1 MVSIVS
7 RIKGKKR
14 YYYLKHHVRNR
25 QREIYLGRTIPDNI
39 EEIKRNFLLDFYRK
53 EWLPT
58 LQKIRQGYVKELR
71 KMSKSA
77 IEKELESFSI
87 SFTYNTQRI
96 EGSTL
101 TLKETALLLEE
112 GIAPTNKPI
121 RDAKEAEA
129 HRNLFFEIIAN
140 IKNELSLKT
149 ILEWHRNLFME
160 AKPDIAGKIRDHQIR
175 IGASKF
181 VPPRPEVLRLLLQEF
196 FTWYNREKR
205 KLNPVELAALIHFK
219 FVTMH
224 PFVDGNG
231 RISRLMMNYML
242 NKFGYPMFDINYS
255 DRRSY
260 YTALE
265 RSNIKHNDVIFLKWF
280 IGRYIKGNKRY
291 L

>member
-1 MVSIVS
+1 M
-7 RIKGKKR
+7 
-14 YYYLKHHVRNR
+14 
-25 QREIYLGRTIPDNI
+25 
-39 EEIKRNFLLDFYRK
+39 
-53 EWLPT
+53 
-58 LQKIRQGYVKELR
+58 
-71 KMSKSA
+71 
-77 IEKELESFSI
+77 
-87 SFTYNTQRI
+87 
-96 EGSTL
+96 
-101 TLKETALLLEE
+101 
-112 GIAPTNKPI
+112 
-121 RDAKEAEA
+121 
-129 HRNLFFEIIAN
+129 
-140 IKNELSLKT
+140 
-149 ILEWHRNLFME
+149 
-160 AKPDIAGKIRDHQIR
+160 
-175 IGASKF
+175 
-181 VPPRPEVLRLLLQEF
+181 QEF

-280 IGRYIKGNKRY
+280 MGRYIKGNKRY